1 MLLQHQHDAVRPMP
15 KQYHLTPELQEE
27 YLQLQVL
34 IPEEAELLLDTVQ
47 AQEDLIQVQIL
58 PEVHTLRQEEV

>member
-1 MLLQHQHDAVRPMP
+1 MP